1 MPDQARPFFSH
12 LLELRRRVVYCLL
25 ALVIGIGGSFLYNK
39 QLIELLK
46 RAGGHPDLYIFTLTG
61 ALGPVMK
68 VSMLGGVI
76 VALPVTVYQLIRF
89 VAPALTA
96 KERRY
101 LYLFIPAV
109 GLFFLV
115 GAAFAYFILIPPM
128 VKFLLNFGSQVGIVQ
143 VSLESYINTVVA
155 LMFWMGIA
163 FETPFVMYV
172 LTLFHVG
179 NPRFFARGRRIWA
192 VIAFILG
199 AIITPTFDPVN
210 QALVAGPFIL
220 LYEIGILMSRLAAR
234 KQRARPGVAPIIES
248 NRA

>member
-25 ALVIGIGGSFLYNK
+25 ALVIGIGVSFIYSK
-39 QLIELLK
+39 EIIDLLK

-68 VSMLGGVI
+68 VAMLGGVI

-89 VAPALTA
+89 VSPALTA

-101 LYLFIPAV
+101 LYLFIPATA
-109 GLFFLV
+109 LFFLA
-115 GAAFAYFILIPPM
+115 GAAFAYFVLIPPM

-179 NPRFFARGRRIWA
+179 SPRFFARGRRVWA

-220 LYEIGILMSRLAAR
+220 LYEVGIWMSKLAAR
-234 KQRARPGVAPIIES
+234 KPRARPSAAPVIES